1 MDMPTFLIRYGF
13 DLAQQEAEDWVVDW
27 SQRFPVQWI
36 PMALLEALYQGRY
49 KAASVEQLLMLWG
62 RRGEPRLGFSLEFSR
77 RIWPD
82 QQEQIA
88 ILLEKEP
95 IPSPPRHH
103 RFTSAPVPIS
113 TQELLTDL
121 QPLSPKLLRLIHT
134 GETFPLSG
142 ETESEVDL

>member
-13 DLAQQEAEDWVVDW
+13 DLAQQEAEVWVVDW

-49 KAASVEQLLMLWG
+49 KAASVEQLLLLWG
-62 RRGEPRLGFSLEFSR
+62 RRGEPRLGFSLDFSR

-88 ILLEKEP
+88 LWLERAPILP
-95 IPSPPRHH
+95 TPQSHP
-103 RFTSAPVPIS
+103 FTSDPVPIS
-113 TQELLTDL
+113 TQDLLTDL
-121 QPLSPKLLRLIHT
+121 QPLSPKLLRLIQCEAT
-134 GETFPLSG
+134 PQLVPEGEA
-142 ETESEVDL
+142 DQR